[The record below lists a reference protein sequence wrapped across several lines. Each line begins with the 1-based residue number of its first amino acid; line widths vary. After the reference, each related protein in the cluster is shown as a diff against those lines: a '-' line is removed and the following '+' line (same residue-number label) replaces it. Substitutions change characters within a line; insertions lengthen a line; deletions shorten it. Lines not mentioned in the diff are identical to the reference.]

1 MDGSGYFLSVQ
12 QADYP
17 KWTPFYEGK
26 KKITPRYLVY
36 FFFLS
41 ERNYKSRGFFFSPVV
56 WGVKHETPGDFAV
69 KNCFSPIYDGD
80 FKKKV

>member
-1 MDGSGYFLSVQ
+1 VDPLLR
-12 QADYP
+12 
-17 KWTPFYEGK
+17 GK
-26 KKITPRYLVY
+26 KKKLLLDIL
-36 FFFLS
+36 FIFSFFLR
-41 ERNYKSRGFFFSPVV
+41 EIINPEVFFSPVV